1 MKDYQEFM
9 SGSTNSADDST
20 PGVKVPEEILRS
32 LRGRLFPNPWSV
44 FAKVAAIHG
53 IVGFLSLGICN
64 QFGLNPFQ
72 RSTSLADFFMR
83 TGGHHF
89 CMFACGVF
97 FVAGTYLLAN
107 FFLTLEEFE
116 SVRRYEWLQTG
127 VLSLIS
133 VAGFYFGGAELL
145 GSLVSLWL
153 VGAFVGGVLS
163 VEGSYRLRLRRI

>member
-1 MKDYQEFM
+1 MKEYLDFLEVD
-9 SGSTNSADDST
+9 AE
-20 PGVKVPEEILRS
+20 PGAGAELPGNFFQNLRA
-32 LRGRLFPNPWSV
+32 RLFPNPWSV
-44 FAKVAAIHG
+44 FAKVAIIHVT
-53 IVGFLSLGICN
+53 VGFLSLGICN

-72 RSTSLADFFMR
+72 RASSLADFFMR

-89 CMFACGVF
+89 CMFACGLF
-97 FVAGTYLLAN
+97 FVASTYLLAN

-127 VLSLIS
+127 VLSVFS
-133 VAGFYFGGAELL
+133 VAAFYFGGAELL